1 MNRLGYER
9 SRYILTR
16 AEMHAIVVT
25 HVASHTVTYASHT
38 VTYASQQSTNRHFS
52 QSYNDWSDSKL
63 PHSLYN
69 PMMGQ

>member
-25 HVASHTVTYASHT
+25 HVASHT